1 MSEISNQRDQAIK
14 LENGATKDYDPL
26 DESTADGLQDNEET
40 VVRKRKFR
48 KIDED
53 GEDIGWTHEYEE
65 TVVRELKNFPCL
77 WNTKLPTFS
86 KRNVCDPARK
96 HIVFM
101 LKQNHPNASTEIHDK
116 LFTPQSVGRKIRNL
130 RLAYKKI
137 WQRDGSSA
145 KWRHFRNLSFLQSTS
160 TNSVDTEMNDEREFQ
175 YDDSCYEPPFVT
187 LNCSNDETT
196 FNKSERHS
204 SPLTSKSPEIVRRT
218 TVQQCRC
225 HPVFKFAQS
234 VMDELSSEQQKK
246 FTIDVTKLLLKYQ
259 ENNLM

>member
-1 MSEISNQRDQAIK
+1 MSSQRDQLIK
-14 LENGATKDYDPL
+14 QENGERSEFDPL
-26 DESTADGLQDNEET
+26 DESVIEGHHENEEA
-40 VVRKRKFR
+40 VVRKRKFK

-77 WNTKLPTFS
+77 WDTSLATFS

-101 LKQNHPNASTEIHDK
+101 LKQNHPNASVEIHEK

-137 WQRDGSSA
+137 WLRDGFNA
-145 KWRHFRNLSFLQSTS
+145 KWRHFRNLAFLQSSSSNMDSEMTDREYQFDES
-160 TNSVDTEMNDEREFQ
+160 CYDTPFVPLNCNNDESPHLKAEM
-175 YDDSCYEPPFVT
+175 
-187 LNCSNDETT
+187 
-196 FNKSERHS
+196 HS
-204 SPLTSKSPEIVRRT
+204 LPLTGKSPDNVRKAT
-218 TVQQCRC
+218 TQHCRC
-225 HPVFKFAQS
+225 HPVLKFAQS
-234 VMDELSSEQQKK
+234 IMDQLNIEQQKK

-259 ENNLM
+259 ENNLV